1 MKYLFFILIINCSTL
16 FEKSWKTEDKTL
28 FKFIKVNIGFVSANA
43 EVRSS
48 SLIRFSSKGIDK
60 EFSKSYSIIQSEVN
74 GSEKFIFDS
83 NQFELNGK
91 SFRGELSIIYAPK
104 LGKLI
109 YINKVLLEEYLQ
121 GVVPYEMP
129 SSWHLEALKSQAIA
143 ARTYAVNSIQKNK
156 NEIYHVE
163 STIQSQV
170 YGGISKE
177 TKNSNLA
184 VTETKGKILIFSE
197 EPIQAFYHSNSGGQT
212 ETAENVWGGRSLA
225 YLKSVRSKY
234 CESATNFTW
243 DLKLTREVLIDKLK
257 AFGISEIESI
267 TIKTTTDSGRA
278 KEIEI
283 KDKNEKANTIL
294 GNDFRKAIGSTQIKS
309 LLFEVT
315 SVEDNFFFKGTGFG
329 HGVGL
334 SQWGSRGM
342 ADAGKSYK
350 DILNHYY
357 TDVSIAN
364 ID

>member
-1 MKYLFFILIINCSTL
+1 MKYIIFILLINCSSF
-16 FEKSWKTEDKTL
+16 FEKSWKTDDKSI
-28 FKFIKVNIGFVSANA
+28 FKYIKVNLGAVSNNA
-43 EVRSS
+43 ELRSAS
-48 SLIRFSSKGIDK
+48 KIRFSSKGFDK
-60 EFSKSYSIIQSEVN
+60 EYSKTYSIILAEIN
-74 GSEKFIFDS
+74 GSEKFTFDS

-91 SFRGELSIIYAPK
+91 SFRGELSIGYAPK

-156 NEIYHVE
+156 NEIYHLE
-163 STIQSQV
+163 ATIQSQV

-177 TKNSNLA
+177 SKNSNLA
-184 VTETKGKILIFSE
+184 VTETNGKVLIYLES
-197 EPIQAFYHSNSGGQT
+197 PIQAFYHSNSGGQT
-212 ETAENVWGGRSLA
+212 ETAENVWGNSLP

-234 CESATNFTW
+234 CEAATNFSW

-257 AFGISEIESI
+257 ALGITEVESF
-267 TIKTTTDSGRA
+267 TVKTTTASGRA

-283 KDKNEKANTIL
+283 KDKNEKATTVL
-294 GNDFRKAIGSTQIKS
+294 GNDFRKAIGSTQIRS
-309 LLFEVT
+309 LLFEV
-315 SVEDNFFFKGTGFG
+315 SSDEENFFFKGTGFG

-350 DILNHYY
+350 EILNHYY
-357 TDVSIAN
+357 TDVTIAN

>member
-1 MKYLFFILIINCSTL
+1 MKYLLFILIINCSTF

-28 FKFIKVNIGFVSANA
+28 FKFIKVNIGFVSGNV
-43 EVRSS
+43 ELRSG
-48 SLIRFSSKGIDK
+48 SLIRFSAKGIDR

-91 SFRGELSIIYAPK
+91 SFRGELSIGYAPK
-104 LGKLI
+104 FGKLI
-109 YINKVLLEEYLQ
+109 YINKVLLEDYLQ

-129 SSWHLEALKSQAIA
+129 SSWHIEALKSQAIA

-156 NEIYHVE
+156 NEIYHLE
-163 STIQSQV
+163 ATIQSQV
-170 YGGISKE
+170 YGGIAKE

-184 VTETKGKILIFSE
+184 VTDTKGKILIYSE

-212 ETAENVWGGRSLA
+212 ETAENVWGSSLA
-225 YLKSVRSKY
+225 YLKSVPSKY
-234 CESATNFTW
+234 CEAATNFSW
-243 DLKLTREVLIDKLK
+243 DLKLNREVLVDKLK
-257 AFGISEIESI
+257 AFGIKEIESF
-267 TIKTTTDSGRA
+267 TIKSTTASGRA

-283 KDKNEKANTIL
+283 KDKNEKATTVL
-294 GNDFRKAIGSTQIKS
+294 GNDFRKAIGSTQIRS
-309 LLFEVT
+309 LLFEV
-315 SVEDNFFFKGTGFG
+315 SSDEENFFFKGTGFG

-350 DILNHYY
+350 EILNHYY
-357 TDVSIAN
+357 TNVTIAN